1 MLISASA
8 YSMFTIFGKTVLKE
22 LDAVDVLL
30 WRFFIAVPAAWL
42 FIVIRHRPGSQSILG
57 GVETSFCGRPG
68 IWFSVVVGF
77 CRA

>member
-30 WRFFIAVPAAWL
+30 WRFLIAVPAAWI
-42 FIVIRHRPGSQSILG
+42 FIVVRHRRG
-57 GVETSFCGRPG
+57 GPRP
-68 IWFSVVVGF
+68 F
-77 CRA
+77 